1 MNECDLPTR
10 AECFELIRQYHVP
23 SHIVKHSLAVSKLAV
38 FLAQKLKE
46 KGLQVNVEQVDRACL
61 LHDIVRICDF
71 KEPDYS
77 KFNEIVFEK
86 DKAKWNQIR
95 QRYHNLGHENAAYE
109 ILKEKYPTLAL
120 TVKKHR
126 YMAMLDEDE
135 RPTSWEEKLVYY
147 ADMRVMHDKIVPL
160 KDRLEDGHKRNEF
173 LHGTNPQSKINMAKV
188 DSLIYRL
195 EKQIFEKIG
204 LDPTAVTDEFID
216 LYNHNI
222 KDNYNE
228 NNVSVHPI
236 LGHRSKF

>member
-1 MNECDLPTR
+1 
-10 AECFELIRQYHVP
+10 
-23 SHIVKHSLAVSKLAV
+23 VSKLAV

-46 KGLQVNVEQVDRACL
+46 KGLQVNVDHVNRACL

-77 KFNEIVFEK
+77 QFSEIVSEE
-86 DKAKWNQIR
+86 DRAKWNQIR
-95 QRYHNLGHENAAYE
+95 QKYHNLGHEDAAYE

-126 YMAMLDEDE
+126 YMAMLNEDE

-147 ADMRVMHDKIVPL
+147 ADMRIMHDKIVLL
-160 KDRLEDGHKRNEF
+160 KDRLEDGHKRNAF
-173 LHGTNPQSKINMAKV
+173 LHRANPQSKINMAKV

-195 EKQIFEKIG
+195 EKEIFKKIG

-216 LYNHNI
+216 LYKHNI

-228 NNVSVHPI
+228 DNNRI
-236 LGHRSKF
+236 

>member
-1 MNECDLPTR
+1 MNKSNLPTR
-10 AECFELIRQYHVP
+10 QECFELIRQYHVP
-23 SHIVKHSLAVSKLAV
+23 SHIVNHSLAVSKLAV

-46 KGLQVNVEQVDRACL
+46 KGLRVNVDHVDRACL
-61 LHDIVRICDF
+61 LHDIMRICDF
-71 KEPDYS
+71 EKLVYR
-77 KFNEIVFEK
+77 KFDDTVTEE
-86 DKAKWNQIR
+86 DKTKWKWIR
-95 QRYHNLGHENAAYE
+95 EVYKGIGHEDAAYD
-109 ILKEKYPTLAL
+109 ILREKYPALAL

-160 KDRLEDGHKRNEF
+160 KDRLEDGHKRNAF
-173 LHGTNPQSKINMAKV
+173 LHGVSPQNKINMAKV

-195 EKQIFEKIG
+195 EKEIFEKIG
-204 LDPTAVTDEFID
+204 LDSTVVTDEFID

-228 NNVSVHPI
+228 DNNRI
-236 LGHRSKF
+236 